1 MMKTKIMINV
11 AFFLFLL
18 SCQSSKTE
26 IKEENKQVQ
35 NEVVSDIGIG
45 PIKEVKLGPIDQS
58 LVSKGKEVFEMKC
71 TACHK
76 LDERFVGPPLR
87 GITKKRKPEWIM
99 NMILNPV
106 EMTQKDPIAKQL
118 LAEYLTQMTFQNVSQ
133 EEARAI
139 LEYFRSI
146 DEEQK

>member
-1 MMKTKIMINV
+1 MKTKIMINV

>member
-1 MMKTKIMINV
+1 MINV